1 MSTVPKVV
9 AEWMVLHLPNRDD
22 TTANCLEKAGG
33 LGVLTVKELKSLTD
47 TLYSMVAVLEEVS
60 IWEWRLPSSAKKD
73 RRINFLRRGL
83 FRNDICTIANDR
95 LLRDMRAEISTS
107 TAKATTTSTAKPST
121 PVASSPSAA
130 TRVPSSRE
138 RSAASST
145 DSRKRPN
152 HRISSQQYQHEELRR
167 RQQQQQQQLNR
178 FSPQDAVAFFD
189 AYHTASQFNPA
200 RYRPAQPQHG
210 YNPLTGMQ
218 VSAAL
223 LGIGGMNRTNGQYN
237 NHHESSNEEDSGAA
251 GAATAGGGASSA
263 FAAATDPQ
271 GTPQNSTEAILLQQ
285 LLQMGFLKQEILD
298 GIRQCRS
305 GTAAIPSADEVM
317 LHLVTQREE
326 AEEARKEDEVR
337 LRSEDQKQEESKRRE
352 QNQTESLSKATTGED
367 LSALFP
373 ESWVLKAMS
382 ADNLS
387 VSQILRNSDSRT
399 DFLEFLKLEEK
410 SRKWYG
416 WILPSDYFR
425 TVGKQLMGA
434 VVDNSNK
441 NSNKNNKPI
450 PSWVTFLSNE
460 REKLRCGLYELKEQ
474 LNGQPKIFLD
484 QRCPKEK
491 NGGAAEIVIIDDD
504 DDDD

>member
-22 TTANCLEKAGG
+22 TTASCLENAGG
-33 LGVLTVKELKSLTD
+33 LAVLTIKELKILTD

-60 IWEWRLPSSAKKD
+60 IWERRLPSSAKKD

-83 FRNDICTIANDR
+83 FRDDTFTIANDR

-107 TAKATTTSTAKPST
+107 TTTVAATATASTAAIP
-121 PVASSPSAA
+121 SPSAA
-130 TRVPSSRE
+130 TRVPSSSE
-138 RSAASST
+138 RSAASSN

-152 HRISSQQYQHEELRR
+152 HQMSSQQYQLEEL
-167 RQQQQQQQLNR
+167 RQQQQQQQQQQLQQNR
-178 FSPQDAVAFFD
+178 FSPQDAAAFFD
-189 AYHTASQFNPA
+189 AYYTASQFNPA
-200 RYRPAQPQHG
+200 QYRPAQPQHG

-223 LGIGGMNRTNGQYN
+223 LGIGGTNRTNGQYN
-237 NHHESSNEEDSGAA
+237 NNHESSNEENSGAA
-251 GAATAGGGASSA
+251 AAAAGGSSSA
-263 FAAATDPQ
+263 SAAAADPQ
-271 GTPQNSTEAILLQQ
+271 STPQNPTEAILLQQ

-298 GIRQCRS
+298 GVRQCQS
-305 GTAAIPSADEVM
+305 GTASIPSADEVM

-337 LRSEDQKQEESKRRE
+337 LRSEDQTQEESKRRE
-352 QNQTESLSKATTGED
+352 QNQEETLSKATTGED
-367 LSALFP
+367 LSALFA

-382 ADNLS
+382 ANDLS

-425 TVGKQLMGA
+425 KVGKRLMDAG
-434 VVDNSNK
+434 DNSYNK
-441 NSNKNNKPI
+441 NDKNKPI
-450 PSWVTFLSNE
+450 KNKFLSNE
-460 REKLRCGLYELKEQ
+460 REKLRSGLYELKEQ

-484 QRCPKEK
+484 QQRPKEK
-491 NGGAAEIVIIDDD
+491 NGSATEIVVIDDD